1 MFANLFLMLRIDWF
15 FLTKGLSQHLNR
27 KHISFLFKC
36 ASTSH
41 PPSHPSFLICF
52 LLQPPPPPFVMLIW
66 WLNDGENTHSETFP
80 DSKISTYSSGEKKRA
95 AKQKR
100 ERVSQVEILK
110 GALQRDLPCIK
121 CPYTCVYLGSDV
133 LSMYVHRSSWMIQ
146 STSCCRCGT

>member
-1 MFANLFLMLRIDWF
+1 MFANLFLMLRIDCCF

-41 PPSHPSFLICF
+41 PRSHPSFLICF
-52 LLQPPPPPFVMLIW
+52 LLQTPPFVMLIW
-66 WLNDGENTHSETFP
+66 WLNDGKNTHSLIPKLVPTALVKKTSSQTKERA
-80 DSKISTYSSGEKKRA
+80 SISS
-95 AKQKR
+95 
-100 ERVSQVEILK
+100 IW
-110 GALQRDLPCIK
+110 DLPCIK